1 MDPIEAKESCHRSG
15 CRHARRYH
23 NPDGCRTTGCSCKG
37 FVGGKDEAMPGRRV
51 CIDVPD
57 GYVLSMSLIPHEP
70 LPPDATVAEPAEAAE
85 IAS

>member
-1 MDPIEAKESCHRSG
+1 MDAIEAKEPCRRSG

-23 NPDGCRTTGCSCKG
+23 NQDGCRTTGCSCRA
-37 FVGGKDEAMPGRRV
+37 FVAGKEEAMPGRRV

-70 LPPDATVAEPAEAAE
+70 LPPEPLPETPAEPAETP
-85 IAS
+85 S